1 MSSLKSTTRPT
12 SPDRLLC
19 GFLICPEH
27 GSADVMS
34 FDISQRAIGV
44 DGMPH
49 RFRETALARKRC
61 KRPGG

>member
-19 GFLICPEH
+19 GFLMCTDH

-34 FDISQRAIGV
+34 VDISRGAIGV
-44 DGMPH
+44 DGCIDSAKLH
-49 RFRETALARKRC
+49 
-61 KRPGG
+61 

>member
-12 SPDRLLC
+12 SLDRLLC
-19 GFLICPEH
+19 GFLMCTEH

-34 FDISQRAIGV
+34 FDISQARSRWL
-44 DGMPH
+44 H
-49 RFRETALARKRC
+49 RFSETALARKRC

>member
-19 GFLICPEH
+19 GFLMCTDH

-34 FDISQRAIGV
+34 VQYFTGRDRSRWLY
-44 DGMPH
+44 
-49 RFRETALARKRC
+49 RFSETALARKRC